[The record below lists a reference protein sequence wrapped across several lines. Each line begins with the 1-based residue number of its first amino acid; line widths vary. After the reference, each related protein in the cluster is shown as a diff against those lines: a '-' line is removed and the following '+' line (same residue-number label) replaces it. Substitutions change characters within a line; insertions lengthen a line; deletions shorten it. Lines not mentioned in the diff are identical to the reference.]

1 LVASGFVLF
10 RQLIDED
17 LGCASYLV
25 GDEAAGVAVAVD
37 PPYAIEP
44 LLAAADAAGVR
55 IVRVLE
61 THTHADHLSGHGRLA
76 LEHGVPTSIHALAG
90 PEYPFEPLEDGAAI
104 RVGSVELRV
113 VHTPGH
119 RPEHCSFLVSG
130 VAGGGSAGAE
140 AGAGVG
146 STEPPKS
153 AGGGSAGAEA
163 GAGVGSTEPPKS
175 AGGGSAGAEAGAGV
189 GSTEP
194 PKSAGGGSAGAE
206 AGAAE
211 LVLTGDSL
219 FVGDAARPDL
229 AVGAAEGAEGLFHSL
244 RRLAELPDP
253 VSVYPGHVA
262 GSLCGRA
269 MSAQPS
275 STIGAER
282 RSNPMLA
289 IGELG
294 RFVAESA
301 SVTAPRPP
309 TVERCVAL
317 NRGPFVGAAPPL
329 PRVAVPGG
337 VVVLDVRD
345 AHAFAAGHLPRAL
358 SVPVAGSSFATKAAF
373 VLPGGPVLL
382 HADSPEQAEL
392 AARRLRAIGLLD
404 EPAGYLVD
412 PAGATE
418 TLEPVAVSEL
428 DDLGATI
435 VDVREPAEFAE
446 GSIPGAV
453 NIPYREAAAARLE
466 GPVVTVC
473 ESGARAAVAASVL
486 VRNGVD
492 ARAVIDGGVT
502 GYRRRSAG

>member
-1 LVASGFVLF
+1 
-10 RQLIDED
+10 
-17 LGCASYLV
+17 
-25 GDEAAGVAVAVD
+25 
-37 PPYAIEP
+37 
-44 LLAAADAAGVR
+44 
-55 IVRVLE
+55 
-61 THTHADHLSGHGRLA
+61 
-76 LEHGVPTSIHALAG
+76 
-90 PEYPFEPLEDGAAI
+90 
-104 RVGSVELRV
+104 
-113 VHTPGH
+113 
-119 RPEHCSFLVSG
+119 
-130 VAGGGSAGAE
+130 
-140 AGAGVG
+140 
-146 STEPPKS
+146 
-153 AGGGSAGAEA
+153 
-163 GAGVGSTEPPKS
+163 
-175 AGGGSAGAEAGAGV
+175 
-189 GSTEP
+189 
-194 PKSAGGGSAGAE
+194 
-206 AGAAE
+206 
-211 LVLTGDSL
+211 
-219 FVGDAARPDL
+219 
-229 AVGAAEGAEGLFHSL
+229 
-244 RRLAELPDP
+244 
-253 VSVYPGHVA
+253 
-262 GSLCGRA
+262 
-269 MSAQPS
+269 
-275 STIGAER
+275 
-282 RSNPMLA
+282 
-289 IGELG
+289 
-294 RFVAESA
+294 
-301 SVTAPRPP
+301 
-309 TVERCVAL
+309 
-317 NRGPFVGAAPPL
+317 
-329 PRVAVPGG
+329 VAVPGG

>member
-163 GAGVGSTEPPKS
+163 GA
-175 AGGGSAGAEAGAGV
+175 
-189 GSTEP
+189 
-194 PKSAGGGSAGAE
+194 
-206 AGAAE
+206 AE

-269 MSAQPS
+269 MSARPS